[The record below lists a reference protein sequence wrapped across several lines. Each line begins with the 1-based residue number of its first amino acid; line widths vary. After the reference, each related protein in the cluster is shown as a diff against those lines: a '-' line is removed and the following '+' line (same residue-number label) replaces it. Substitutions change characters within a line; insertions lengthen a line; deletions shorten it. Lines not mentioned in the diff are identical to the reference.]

1 MVQFSIRP
9 EEISIQVNK
18 EMKLEKELAEIGC
31 GVQVIKK
38 NLRSELLI
46 QAQIQSRLQKVINEL
61 NVQAADMRVM
71 KDALSAVLEKYEDTE
86 KRILL
91 NAETVEVEKAT

>member
-18 EMKLEKELAEIGC
+18 EMKLEKELDEIGC
-31 GVQVIKK
+31 GVQGIKK

-61 NVQAADMRVM
+61 NVQAAE
-71 KDALSAVLEKYEDTE
+71 SGYC
-86 KRILL
+86 
-91 NAETVEVEKAT
+91 